1 MEVDFHIIKRYLDG
15 TGKKGDKEK
24 ILSWFSGNQEESD
37 LRGEY
42 YRYWTELPTDLSIE
56 DYDEE
61 KMLGNIYH
69 KIKLEESKSLD
80 KPATANRAVH
90 KVISLLTKVAA
101 VLFIP
106 LTIFMLINRDRF
118 VSTDY
123 VAYSEIYAPVGTRT
137 KFNLPDGSVGYL
149 NGGST
154 VKFSNVFKGKS
165 REVQLKGEAFFDVQ
179 SNPKK
184 PFVVSGSNINVVAY
198 GTSFNVEAYPEDNVN
213 KVTLVKGKVEVL
225 AKTESKLQSLGILAP
240 GEMCVFNK
248 EKSSHQ
254 FTQVDAAKIVSWKD
268 GKLVFSNEPFDEV
281 VKKLN
286 RRYSVNITI
295 KDEKLKTYT
304 YLATFEDETLDEV
317 LKLITISAPIEVKDL
332 GRKIRPDG
340 TSGERAIEF
349 YSKIRK

>member
-1 MEVDFHIIKRYLDG
+1 MEPEKRG
-15 TGKKGDKEK
+15 TESKSCPG
-24 ILSWFSGNQEESD
+24 FSGNQAESD
-37 LRGEY
+37 LRREY
-42 YRYWTELPTDLSIE
+42 YRYWTELPTDINME

-61 KMLGNIYH
+61 KMLGKIYRE
-69 KIKLEESKSLD
+69 IKLEESKSLEES
-80 KPATANRAVH
+80 KPGNGAVR

-106 LTIFMLINRDRF
+106 LTIFIFINRDRF
-118 VSTDY
+118 ISTDY
-123 VAYSEIYAPVGTRT
+123 IAYSEVYAPMGTRT

-198 GTSFNVEAYPEDNVN
+198 GTSFNVEAYPEDKIN

-225 AKTESKLQSLGILAP
+225 EKTESKLQSLGMLAP

-248 EKSSHQ
+248 EKASHQ
-254 FTQVDAAKIVSWKD
+254 FVQVDADKIVSWKD
-268 GKLVFSNEPFDEV
+268 GKLVFINEPFEEV

-286 RRYSVNITI
+286 RRYSVNIII

-332 GRKIRPDG
+332 GRKIGTDG
-340 TSGERAIEF
+340 TSEARNIEF
-349 YSKIRK
+349 YLKKSPLRKVKNP